1 MKARFDAFFSHAS
14 QDSKFAARL
23 VKSLEAGG
31 LTAWIDQSSL
41 AFGGLLR
48 KELQSAIR
56 DSRVLVLLWS
66 VAAFQSRWVMA
77 EMFTAFH
84 LRRFI
89 IPCALDATPLP
100 QFLGN
105 AAYLDRRRDK
115 TLLAERLCRSVR
127 AAPDAANEVAALL
140 AGGETPVV
148 RSMINSVALLQ
159 YGVLEAVAKDFAA
172 AAKANAS
179 VGSALKSVRKM
190 APLHPEALNLSGY
203 QCKND
208 YMFKHWDAIQA
219 GRAPGDAL
227 LGRGER
233 FFFETLCVN
242 PSDASAING
251 LGSILFFEREL
262 DAAEFFQ
269 RRAVALAR
277 RTGGNYE
284 AAKHDLEQTLR
295 FKRQKA

>member
-1 MKARFDAFFSHAS
+1 MNSRFDAFFSHAS
-14 QDSKFAARL
+14 KDSKFAARL

-66 VAAFQSRWVMA
+66 EAAFQSRWVMA

-89 IPCALDATPLP
+89 IPCVLDATPLP

-115 TLLAERLCRSVR
+115 TQLAEKLCRSVR
-127 AAPDAANEVAALL
+127 AAPGAANQAAALL
-140 AGGETPVV
+140 AGETPVV
-148 RSMINSVALLQ
+148 RSMIDSVALLQ
-159 YGVLEAVAKDFAA
+159 SGVLEAITKDFAA
-172 AAKANAS
+172 AAKANTS
-179 VGSALKSVRKM
+179 VGSALKSVRKI
-190 APLHPEALNLSGY
+190 APLHPEVLNLSGY

-219 GRAPGDAL
+219 GRAPEDAL

-233 FFFETLCVN
+233 YFFETLCVN
-242 PSDASAING
+242 PSDPSAVNG

-262 DAAEFFQ
+262 DAAGFFQ
-269 RRAVALAR
+269 RRAVALAK

-284 AAKHDLEQTLR
+284 AAKQDLEMTLR
-295 FKRQKA
+295 FKRRKA